1 MGIYAQTPGRMTR
14 QVLSDLFIVGWIFL
28 MCQGGFAVRD
38 AVQGLS
44 EPVQAMTSSARN
56 LGKELGQ
63 AQKSAQQIPGVGNE
77 VSNSLKQVQRS
88 NASIA
93 TFGEQQLAAISQ
105 LSVILGLVTAI
116 VPAAIAVALWL
127 PIRLRFIRRMQAAR
141 MLVSSAPD
149 LELFALRALARQPL
163 KALDR
168 ISQDPAGSWRR
179 GDLRVINKLAA
190 LELRS
195 LGLRPPYG
203 R

>member
-14 QVLSDLFIVGWIFL
+14 QVLSDVFIVGWIFL

-38 AVQGLS
+38 AVQGLA

-56 LGKELGQ
+56 LGKELGE
-63 AQKSAQQIPGVGNE
+63 AQKAAQQIPAVGNQ
-77 VSNSLKQVQRS
+77 VGNSLRQVQRS

-93 TFGEQQLAAISQ
+93 TFGEQQLSAISRM
-105 LSVILGLVTAI
+105 SIILGLITAI
-116 VPAAIAVALWL
+116 IPSAVALVLWL
-127 PIRLRFIRRMQAAR
+127 PIRLRFIRRMRAAQL
-141 MLVSSAPD
+141 LVSSAPD
-149 LELFALRALARQPL
+149 LEIFALRALTRQPL

-168 ISQDPAGSWRR
+168 ISPDPAGSWRR

-195 LGLRPPYG
+195 LGLRPPYS